1 MEVFGL
7 TCVAGKEK
15 GKPILSFC
23 LVVVLLP
30 AMRAI
35 ITIDPDS
42 FFPKDVFPAV
52 ANQEKSYTQFL
63 LHQYF
68 SNLKVLNAIHCIQTV
83 LTIRAPAVLTNF
95 AIEPLFFGSLA
106 KHGLVLQRQ
115 SFKLSFKSESSHII
129 WRRRLQITDSGG
141 TFSILVLLK
150 ISVPKGDDLT
160 MSGPLSFL
168 YNKRSSDKVLRFADN
183 YPRAATVNFLR
194 RNSSQT
200 STTTRKR
207 VKSKV

>member
-1 MEVFGL
+1 MGL
-7 TCVAGKEK
+7 TFVAHFVTCGSHLLLFSCKHLSLESTYKWNPTKDVCKWKSCVAGKEK

-52 ANQEKSYTQFL
+52 ASQEKSYTQFL

-68 SNLKVLNAIHCIQTV
+68 SNLKILNAIHCIQTV

-115 SFKLSFKSESSHII
+115 SFQLSFKSESSHII
-129 WRRRLQITDSGG
+129 
-141 TFSILVLLK
+141 
-150 ISVPKGDDLT
+150 
-160 MSGPLSFL
+160 
-168 YNKRSSDKVLRFADN
+168 
-183 YPRAATVNFLR
+183 
-194 RNSSQT
+194 
-200 STTTRKR
+200 
-207 VKSKV
+207 

>member
-1 MEVFGL
+1 MGL
-7 TCVAGKEK
+7 TFVAHFVTCGSHLLLFFSCKHLSLESTFGSLWTNLCCREGK

-52 ANQEKSYTQFL
+52 ASQEKSYTQFL

-129 WRRRLQITDSGG
+129 
-141 TFSILVLLK
+141 
-150 ISVPKGDDLT
+150 
-160 MSGPLSFL
+160 
-168 YNKRSSDKVLRFADN
+168 
-183 YPRAATVNFLR
+183 
-194 RNSSQT
+194 
-200 STTTRKR
+200 
-207 VKSKV
+207 

>member
-1 MEVFGL
+1 MGLTFVAHFVTCGSHLLLFFLQTSFVGIQLYVDSNEGCLQMEVFEP
-7 TCVAGKEK
+7 TCVARKEK

-68 SNLKVLNAIHCIQTV
+68 SNLKILNAIHCSQTV

-129 WRRRLQITDSGG
+129 
-141 TFSILVLLK
+141 
-150 ISVPKGDDLT
+150 
-160 MSGPLSFL
+160 
-168 YNKRSSDKVLRFADN
+168 
-183 YPRAATVNFLR
+183 
-194 RNSSQT
+194 
-200 STTTRKR
+200 
-207 VKSKV
+207 

>member
-1 MEVFGL
+1 MEVFGP

-68 SNLKVLNAIHCIQTV
+68 SNLKILNAIHCSQTV

-115 SFKLSFKSESSHII
+115 SFKLSFKSESS
-129 WRRRLQITDSGG
+129 
-141 TFSILVLLK
+141 
-150 ISVPKGDDLT
+150 
-160 MSGPLSFL
+160 
-168 YNKRSSDKVLRFADN
+168 
-183 YPRAATVNFLR
+183 
-194 RNSSQT
+194 
-200 STTTRKR
+200 
-207 VKSKV
+207 

>member
-1 MEVFGL
+1 MGLTFVAHFVTCGSHLLLFLRANIFRWNPLMEVFGP

-52 ANQEKSYTQFL
+52 ASQEKSYTQFL

-68 SNLKVLNAIHCIQTV
+68 SNLKISNAIHCIQTA
-83 LTIRAPAVLTNF
+83 LTIRAPLVLTNF

-129 WRRRLQITDSGG
+129 
-141 TFSILVLLK
+141 
-150 ISVPKGDDLT
+150 
-160 MSGPLSFL
+160 
-168 YNKRSSDKVLRFADN
+168 
-183 YPRAATVNFLR
+183 
-194 RNSSQT
+194 
-200 STTTRKR
+200 
-207 VKSKV
+207 

>member
-1 MEVFGL
+1 MSGLDICGSLCDLWKPPPTFFSCKHLSLESNCKWIPTRDVCKRKSLDQLVF
-7 TCVAGKEK
+7 GKEK

-52 ANQEKSYTQFL
+52 ANQEKSYTKCL

-68 SNLKVLNAIHCIQTV
+68 SNIKVLNAIYCIQTV

-106 KHGLVLQRQ
+106 KHG
-115 SFKLSFKSESSHII
+115 
-129 WRRRLQITDSGG
+129 
-141 TFSILVLLK
+141 
-150 ISVPKGDDLT
+150 
-160 MSGPLSFL
+160 
-168 YNKRSSDKVLRFADN
+168 
-183 YPRAATVNFLR
+183 
-194 RNSSQT
+194 
-200 STTTRKR
+200 
-207 VKSKV
+207 

>member
-1 MEVFGL
+1 MEATSYFFFLQTSFVGIQLYVDSNEGCLQMEVFGP

-68 SNLKVLNAIHCIQTV
+68 SNLEVLNAIYCIQTV
-83 LTIRAPAVLTNF
+83 LTITNSIRAPAVLTNF

-115 SFKLSFKSESSHII
+115 SFKLSFKSKSSHVI
-129 WRRRLQITDSGG
+129 
-141 TFSILVLLK
+141 
-150 ISVPKGDDLT
+150 
-160 MSGPLSFL
+160 
-168 YNKRSSDKVLRFADN
+168 
-183 YPRAATVNFLR
+183 
-194 RNSSQT
+194 
-200 STTTRKR
+200 
-207 VKSKV
+207 